1 MQHTD
6 TRTVIGLMSGT
17 SLDGVDVAVVRCSGT
32 ASTLRA
38 SSEVFATITFSD
50 DLRSDLFNVSGGRDS
65 PVSSISGLNAR
76 LASTYNDAIRLVC
89 REHDISLDDI
99 DAIGSHGQTIHHDP
113 ASGSTLQIGDPA
125 ILAHLLGITVVGD
138 FRQADVAL
146 GGQGAPLVPYLDWA
160 LFSSEEEDRVLL
172 NLGGIA
178 NITSLPAGCDR
189 DDVVAFD
196 TGPANMI
203 LDGLATRLF
212 DRDYDE
218 GGLLALGG
226 QPDSDIVSKL
236 MEHPFFGQTPPKSTG
251 RELFDSA
258 YIDSFLRET
267 IHLDDDSKMATAA
280 LLTSFSVAHALQN
293 FLEGLPAKLIV
304 SGGGLH
310 NQAIM
315 RGLEAQLP
323 SVLVESLAAYGMNP
337 DAKEAICFALL
348 AHEAL
353 NGVSTGMPSV
363 TGARGRAFLGKIC
376 YSGT

>member
-6 TRTVIGLMSGT
+6 ARTVIGLMSGT

-32 ASTLRA
+32 ASNLRA
-38 SSEVFATITFSD
+38 SSEVFSTIAFSD
-50 DLRSDLFNVSGGRDS
+50 ELRADLLNLSEASG
-65 PVSSISGLNAR
+65 SSISSVAELNAR

-89 REHDISLDDI
+89 SDHDIPVHDI
-99 DAIGSHGQTIHHDP
+99 DAVGSHGQTIHHDP

-125 ILAHLLGITVVGD
+125 ILAQLLGKTVVGD

-160 LFSSEEEDRVLL
+160 LFSSREEDRVLL

-178 NITSLPAGCDR
+178 NLTSLPAGCER

-196 TGPANMI
+196 TGPANMV
-203 LDGLATRLF
+203 LDGLATLLF
-212 DRDYDE
+212 GRNYDE
-218 GGLLALGG
+218 GGLIALRGS
-226 QPDSDIVSKL
+226 PDRDVVSKL
-236 MEHPFFGQTPPKSTG
+236 MEHPFFRQAPPKSTG
-251 RELFDSA
+251 RELFGVA
-258 YIDSFLRET
+258 YIESFLGET
-267 IHLDDDSKMATAA
+267 SHLDDDSKMATAA
-280 LLTSFSVAHALQN
+280 LLTSFSIARALQN
-293 FLEGLPAKLIV
+293 FLGGFPDKLIV

-323 SVLVESLAAYGMNP
+323 SVLVQSLAAYGMDP

-376 YSGT
+376 YAGT